1 MNNKIFRH
9 FFTNYAPL
17 MVPAFFLAD
26 CNGGSWFPATGQ
38 KLRHYQIIR
47 THLPCDCSI
56 SQILF
61 YYGQHI
67 PPNWQVV
74 VLTFL

>member
-17 MVPAFFLAD
+17 IVPAFFLAD

-38 KLRHYQIIR
+38 KLRHYQIIKHTCLVIVVFLKFYSTTGNTFR
-47 THLPCDCSI
+47 PIGRS
-56 SQILF
+56 LF
-61 YYGQHI
+61 
-67 PPNWQVV
+67 
-74 VLTFL
+74 